1 MTRDDNVLLNDVY
14 FNAYNTNS
22 PLTPLTPISK
32 LFAPFEAIGVHS
44 GVPTRTTPTLT
55 PTTLKNIEQS
65 IMGLTSDN
73 QINLPYQAGFVP
85 PPFPLEELSQDREAS
100 QESFSST
107 SNASWAVSG
116 SGHGYGADDV
126 DSKSSTSTLDPPLST
141 NSSSN
146 ARGASGQ
153 RYGAV
158 TGATGRPSSAIGVDA
173 TVGGGGG
180 GGGGAGGVA
189 VGAASVAAPAS
200 ASGGRTRRNVGGR
213 RPHKPSNLS
222 PEEEEKRR
230 IRRERNKQAAAR
242 CRRRREDH
250 TNELVDETDQ
260 LEKQNQQLHQEVQSL
275 KQEVQQL
282 ERIMDS
288 HRDQPCQLRNRRT
301 GTTGAAAGA
310 GGGNSNA
317 VPAVP
322 PGEQQPPPVVL
333 PAAGGNGGLA
343 SNPAT
348 LLLPLIKT
356 EPEEDLAD
364 IPQHHQQPQDD
375 QQDAYIARGAP
386 PMKKIKIPPNQSDS
400 LETPTPTTVFPP
412 HSLLSPGLTGVK
424 LSGGAASNNGSGT
437 GRRPDRPRSLLIGTA
452 AGMLNSNGHSALAG
466 SGAGGV
472 AAAAAAAA
480 AVAAVGGG
488 LSTPSNGLFNF
499 DSLMEGGTGLTP
511 IAAPISFP
519 PNRNPLELITPT
531 STDSSKLCSL

>member
-107 SNASWAVSG
+107 SNASWPVSG

-141 NSSSN
+141 NSSS
-146 ARGASGQ
+146 AGRAAGQ

-158 TGATGRPSSAIGVDA
+158 GGVTTAIGGADGA
-173 TVGGGGG
+173 G
-180 GGGGAGGVA
+180 GGGGAVSAAAGAGA
-189 VGAASVAAPAS
+189 GAGAAGAGATTGS
-200 ASGGRTRRNVGGR
+200 AGSRTRRNVGGR

-288 HRDQPCQLRNRRT
+288 HRDQPCQLRNRGRT
-301 GTTGAAAGA
+301 TAAPP
-310 GGGNSNA
+310 
-317 VPAVP
+317 VQ
-322 PGEQQPPPVVL
+322 PGEQQQQQPAVVT
-333 PAAGGNGGLA
+333 GGNGGLA

-348 LLLPLIKT
+348 VLLPLIKT

-375 QQDAYIARGAP
+375 QPDAYIARGAP

-400 LETPTPTTVFPP
+400 LETPTPTTVFP

-424 LSGGAASNNGSGT
+424 LSGGGSSGASNGLGGP
-437 GRRPDRPRSLLIGTA
+437 GRRPDRPRSLLIGSAAAT
-452 AGMLNSNGHSALAG
+452 AGMLNGNGHSALPGGGAAG
-466 SGAGGV
+466 TG
-472 AAAAAAAA
+472 AAAAAA
-480 AVAAVGGG
+480 GGG

>member
-85 PPFPLEELSQDREAS
+85 PPFPLEELSQDRDAS
-100 QESFSST
+100 QESFSSA

-126 DSKSSTSTLDPPLST
+126 DSKSSTSTLDPPPST
-141 NSSSN
+141 SSSTQ
-146 ARGASGQ
+146 AGQ
-153 RYGAV
+153 RYGAGGTSA
-158 TGATGRPSSAIGVDA
+158 TGGRPSSA
-173 TVGGGGG
+173 VGGGSVEA
-180 GGGGAGGVA
+180 AGGT
-189 VGAASVAAPAS
+189 GGPVAATGTGTGS
-200 ASGGRTRRNVGGR
+200 RTRRNVGGR

-288 HRDQPCQLRNRRT
+288 HRDQPCQLRNRRAAT
-301 GTTGAAAGA
+301 GGT
-310 GGGNSNA
+310 SNTA
-317 VPAVP
+317 IAPAVP
-322 PGEQQPPPVVL
+322 SGEQQPVL
-333 PAAGGNGGLA
+333 PGNGGLA

-348 LLLPLIKT
+348 ILLPLIKT

-375 QQDAYIARGAP
+375 QQYAYIARGAP

-412 HSLLSPGLTGVK
+412 HSLLSPGLTGAK
-424 LSGGAASNNGSGT
+424 LSGGAGNGLGGGGA
-437 GRRPDRPRSLLIGTA
+437 GRRPDRPRSLLIGTVA
-452 AGMLNSNGHSALAG
+452 ATAGGILNSNGHSALPG
-466 SGAGGV
+466 GAV
-472 AAAAAAAA
+472 AAAAA
-480 AVAAVGGG
+480 GGG